1 MPESFAMM
9 NFMPLLL
16 ISSIKSMIILAGLPI
31 NVTPLIG
38 FGPTK
43 TIM

>member
-1 MPESFAMM
+1 MPVSFAMM
-9 NFMPLLL
+9 NFMPIQL
-16 ISSIKSMIILAGLPI
+16 ISSSESMTILAGLPV